1 MAIINEQGNV
11 IARCPECN
19 GAKSTFECASQGQS
33 RGNFTKL
40 YSRGF
45 RRDEELRVRFQL
57 FRCAGC
63 GRGGL
68 GAIRMMAVAD
78 HSYPQGIWELLHFF
92 PEAKERLKFPT
103 AVPKGIQNEFREAEM
118 CVEHE
123 CYRGGAALFR
133 SVLDKTLR
141 DNGYKTKRENLRDQ
155 IDEASAD
162 GVITSAR
169 KSKAHE
175 EIRVLGND
183 VLHDEWRAISLED
196 VEAAHHYVQRILED
210 FYDDRESVL
219 AQLRKA
225 KRVPSEDKPSGPTAS
240 PSAR

>member
-11 IARCPECN
+11 IARCPDCN
-19 GAKSTFECASQGQS
+19 GAKSTFEYASQGQS
-33 RGNFTKL
+33 RGNFTKVFPRSGL
-40 YSRGF
+40 GRSE
-45 RRDEELRVRFQL
+45 DELRVRFQL

-68 GAIRMMAVAD
+68 GAIRMMALPD
-78 HSYPQGIWELLHFF
+78 HSYPQSIWQLLQFF
-92 PEAKERLKFPT
+92 PEAEERLKLPT
-103 AVPKGIQNEFREAEM
+103 AVPKGIQNEFLEAEI

-123 CYRGGAALFR
+123 CYRAGAALFR

-141 DNGYKTKRENLRDQ
+141 DNGYKTKRENLREQ
-155 IDEASAD
+155 IDEAAAD

-219 AQLRKA
+219 AQIRKA
-225 KRVPSEDKPSGPTAS
+225 KRVPSEDKPNKPTADK
-240 PSAR
+240 

>member
-1 MAIINEQGNV
+1 MMNV
-11 IARCPECN
+11 H
-19 GAKSTFECASQGQS
+19 Q
-33 RGNFTKL
+33 
-40 YSRGF
+40 
-45 RRDEELRVRFQL
+45 
-57 FRCAGC
+57 
-63 GRGGL
+63 
-68 GAIRMMAVAD
+68 
-78 HSYPQGIWELLHFF
+78 SYPEDIWTLLAFF
-92 PEAKERLKFPT
+92 PEAKERLPLPA

-123 CYRGGAALFR
+123 CYRAGAALFR

-141 DNGYKTKRENLRDQ
+141 DNGYKTKRENLREQ
-155 IDEASAD
+155 IDEAAAD

-225 KRVPSEDKPSGPTAS
+225 KRVPSEDKSSEPTTGTSG
-240 PSAR
+240 R